1 MTAES
6 EHEACSPPRA
16 AVTSAVTS
24 ATADAATLAAQRPW
38 LRHYGA
44 VPAQLRY
51 HGATVYQMIVA
62 SAARAPAA
70 IAWDFF
76 DTRASYRPLLAQI
89 DRCAAALA
97 TLGLRPGPTPLGKAT
112 CGEKVW

>member
-51 HGATVYQMIVA
+51 PGATVYQMIVA

-70 IAWDFF
+70 RARDVF
-76 DTRASYRPLLAQI
+76 DPRASFRTPLAEI
-89 DRCAAALA
+89 DRFAAHLA
-97 TLGLRPGPTPLGKAT
+97 TLGLRAGHT
-112 CGEKVW
+112 